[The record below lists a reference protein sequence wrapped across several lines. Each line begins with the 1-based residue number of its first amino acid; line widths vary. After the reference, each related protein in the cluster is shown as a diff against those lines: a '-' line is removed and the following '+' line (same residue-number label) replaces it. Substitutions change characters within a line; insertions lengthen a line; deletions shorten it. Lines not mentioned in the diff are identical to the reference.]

1 MSLDGRLAL
10 ITGGGR
16 GIGRAVSLALAA
28 DGADI
33 AIHYNRDVESAQATA
48 EAVGDLGRRAG
59 TFQASLEDLSSLSR
73 MTDSVQKE
81 LGAPS
86 ILINNAGIASRGKTV
101 VETETEEVD
110 RLMRVHAFAPHEL
123 CKLILPGMREH
134 ERGDIIMVSSSATK
148 FDAAGG
154 APYNMAKAA
163 MESLARTLAAEERR
177 NGIRVNIVAPGLVE
191 TEMGR
196 RLVKANSGL
205 EDLRKLDSRMPF
217 GRICQPE
224 DIADAIRHLVSARSG
239 YVTGQRLGVDGGG
252 R

>member
-16 GIGRAVSLALAA
+16 GIGRAISLALAE

-33 AIHYNRDVESAQATA
+33 AIHYNQDDESAKETAQAIA
-48 EAVGDLGRRAG
+48 DLGRRVG
-59 TFQASLEDLSSLSR
+59 IFQASLEDIDGLSN
-73 MTDSVQKE
+73 MMETIQEEMGDP
-81 LGAPS
+81 G
-86 ILINNAGIASRGKTV
+86 ILIHNAGIASRGKTV
-101 VETETEEVD
+101 ADTEASEVD

-123 CKLILPGMREH
+123 SKLALPGMRKH
-134 ERGDIIMVSSSATK
+134 ERGDIIMVSSAATK
-148 FDAAGG
+148 FDAGGG

-163 MESLARTLAAEERR
+163 MESLARTLSAEEKRH
-177 NGIRVNIVAPGLVE
+177 GVRVNIVAPGLVE

-196 RLVKANSGL
+196 RLVKATSGL
-205 EDLRKLDSRMPF
+205 DDIRKLEERMPF

-224 DIADAIRHLVSARSG
+224 DVANAVRHLVSDRSG
-239 YVTGQRLGVDGGG
+239 YVTGQRLGVDGGS

>member
-1 MSLDGRLAL
+1 
-10 ITGGGR
+10 
-16 GIGRAVSLALAA
+16 
-28 DGADI
+28 
-33 AIHYNRDVESAQATA
+33 
-48 EAVGDLGRRAG
+48 
-59 TFQASLEDLSSLSR
+59 
-73 MTDSVQKE
+73 
-81 LGAPS
+81 
-86 ILINNAGIASRGKTV
+86 
-101 VETETEEVD
+101 
-110 RLMRVHAFAPHEL
+110 
-123 CKLILPGMREH
+123 
-134 ERGDIIMVSSSATK
+134 MVSSSATK

>member
-1 MSLDGRLAL
+1 MSLNGRLAL
-10 ITGGGR
+10 VTGGGR
-16 GIGRAVSLALAA
+16 GIGSAISLALAQ

-33 AIHYNRDVESAQATA
+33 AIHYNRDSDSAEATA
-48 EAVGDLGRRAG
+48 QSIADLGRRVG
-59 TFQASLEDLSSLSR
+59 LFQASLEDLDSLKPMVESIR
-73 MTDSVQKE
+73 KE
-81 LGAPS
+81 LGDPD
-86 ILINNAGIASRGKTV
+86 ICVHNAGIASRGKLV
-101 VETETEEVD
+101 AETEADEVD
-110 RLMRVHAFAPHEL
+110 RLMRVHALAPHEL
-123 CKLILPGMREH
+123 SKQLLPGMRTH

-177 NGIRVNIVAPGLVE
+177 HGIRVNIVAPGLVE

-205 EDLRKLDSRMPF
+205 DDLRKLESRMPF

-224 DIADAIRHLVSARSG
+224 DIAEAIRHLVSARSS